1 MNTNMNM
8 DMDRKDDTMTICVQM
23 GSFHLGIL
31 YSMLSVTLFMLLITS
46 IIKRGSYER
55 IESMM
60 AEIKDYVFVEKSTS
74 NANTCDDKCNQDSCS
89 E

>member
-1 MNTNMNM
+1 MDMNM
-8 DMDRKDDTMTICVQM
+8 MNKADDSMTVCVQM
-23 GSFHLGIL
+23 RSFHLGVL

-55 IESMM
+55 IEGMIE
-60 AEIKDYVFVEKSTS
+60 EIKEYVFVERSSS
-74 NANTCDDKCNQDSCS
+74 NANTSDEKCSQDSCS